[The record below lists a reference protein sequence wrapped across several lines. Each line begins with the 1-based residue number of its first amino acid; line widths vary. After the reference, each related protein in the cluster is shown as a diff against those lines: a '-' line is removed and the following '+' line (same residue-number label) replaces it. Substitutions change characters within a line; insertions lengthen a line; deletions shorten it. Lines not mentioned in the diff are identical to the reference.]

1 MSFEV
6 IKKIK
11 EELKASLDYCKIN
24 QYEAA
29 EVLLRQSYK
38 NFHSNFHTEDD
49 CLARKFH
56 KDVEYL
62 LVKKEATNACV
73 LSKLVFELSPEFRPA
88 FINYLLC
95 LFELKEFKELWEV
108 YENRLDLFDSLIAFK
123 RIFKNKSKWDGIED
137 LNNKTVLIH
146 GEQGL
151 GDQIQFIRYVQPLTE
166 KYNCNLK
173 LTCAN
178 VLVNLFD
185 KLNVFEDILPREKV
199 NSELD
204 IDFDYYIPIMSLPY
218 LLKKYNPN
226 ELSKCYINI
235 EEKNNF
241 GNSDLKIGLICQGD
255 TRNDENEKR
264 SISPNLFATIIKPGI
279 KFYNLHHEKSFES
292 EHITDLRIND
302 FFDLAKAINGLDLII
317 SVDTAVLHLAGA
329 MGKETWG
336 LLPHYIDWRWG
347 LTGDQTAWYPSVKLF
362 RQQKSGSWKNVFK
375 EIRSSLDK
383 KLSTHK

>member
-1 MSFEV
+1 
-6 IKKIK
+6 
-11 EELKASLDYCKIN
+11 
-24 QYEAA
+24 
-29 EVLLRQSYK
+29 
-38 NFHSNFHTEDD
+38 
-49 CLARKFH
+49 
-56 KDVEYL
+56 
-62 LVKKEATNACV
+62 
-73 LSKLVFELSPEFRPA
+73 
-88 FINYLLC
+88 
-95 LFELKEFKELWEV
+95 
-108 YENRLDLFDSLIAFK
+108 
-123 RIFKNKSKWDGIED
+123 WDGIED

-336 LLPHYIDWRWG
+336 L
-347 LTGDQTAWYPSVKLF
+347 
-362 RQQKSGSWKNVFK
+362 
-375 EIRSSLDK
+375 
-383 KLSTHK
+383 